1 MKPLV
6 RNILAGFTIAAC
18 SALLVFVDRE
28 REIEQR
34 PVTCSGVT
42 VTILDSAKV
51 SFVTVADVKG
61 YIQNEAGPWL
71 GQKPDSIKLWQIEE
85 ILSSKPAI
93 RNGEAYFTGA
103 QLHVDVM
110 QREPAVKFSLS
121 SGESFYADPSG
132 FIFPLQ
138 PGYRSDVPVVEG
150 NSPLVLPS
158 GFKGRIDNAKGRA
171 WLGRIIYLASFIN
184 EHPQWKALFPAIEAD
199 REGNLRLKPAVGE
212 EIFIFGQPLRVE
224 DKFSKI
230 KKYYEY
236 IAVQNGE
243 RRDYK
248 TVNISF
254 KGQIICS
261 R

>member
-6 RNILAGFTIAAC
+6 RNILAGITLAAC
-18 SALLVFVDRE
+18 TALLVFIERE
-28 REIEQR
+28 RELEQR

-51 SFVTVADVKG
+51 SFVTPADVKG
-61 YIQNEAGPWL
+61 YIQSEAGPWL
-71 GQKPDSIKLWQIEE
+71 GQKPDSIKLWLIEE
-85 ILSSKPAI
+85 VLSAKPAI
-93 RNGEAYFTGA
+93 SNGEAYFTGA

-121 SGESFYADPSG
+121 GGESFYADHSG

-150 NSPLVLPS
+150 DSPLVLPS
-158 GFKGRIDNAKGRA
+158 GFKGRIDNAKGSI
-171 WLGRIIYLASFIN
+171 WLGRIIELAEFVDG
-184 EHPQWKALFPAIEAD
+184 HAQWKALFPAMRSD
-199 REGNLRLKPAVGE
+199 REGNLCLKPAVGE
-212 EIFIFGQPLRVE
+212 ENFIFGQPLKVD

-248 TVNISF
+248 TVNVSF